1 MHRNNN
7 QSGTVKFVVNAINTV
22 TAVTLQ
28 FIIMDTPSDPVHCTW
43 LNWFSWGAYKCE
55 LGWYIRTTQLLYLPV
70 RLSRRGIDFAISAKA
85 IPSLSKLIILA
96 LIVGVAVGPGVGVR
110 VGPGT

>member
-1 MHRNNN
+1 M
-7 QSGTVKFVVNAINTV
+7 
-22 TAVTLQ
+22 
-28 FIIMDTPSDPVHCTW
+28 
-43 LNWFSWGAYKCE
+43 
-55 LGWYIRTTQLLYLPV
+55 QLLYLPV

-110 VGPGT
+110 VGPGTEIK